1 MGNVRSTQFINGSVG
16 FFDSLLDFE
25 PVELAQAPEV
35 GDGQAT
41 AGGASEA
48 TEEFEETGDD
58 RGESADSDSMS
69 DSEMLRAIADHG
81 RPAAGSIEALFE
93 VADDDER
100 S

>member
-1 MGNVRSTQFINGSVG
+1 MKEGIAGYAGLASFYPMAPHRHALAHGDNTTETITSAKNKSRSALQSVV
-16 FFDSLLDFE
+16 L
-25 PVELAQAPEV
+25 QHR
-35 GDGQAT
+35 
-41 AGGASEA
+41 
-48 TEEFEETGDD
+48 GDD